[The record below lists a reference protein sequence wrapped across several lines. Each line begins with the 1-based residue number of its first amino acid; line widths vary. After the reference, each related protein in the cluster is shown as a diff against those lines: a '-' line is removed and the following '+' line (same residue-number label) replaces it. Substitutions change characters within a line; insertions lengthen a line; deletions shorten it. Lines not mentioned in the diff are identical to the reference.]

1 MATHVQVYE
10 TAVKTF
16 SVQIYHRC
24 ISVKMLTVCDTVQCF
39 NDHGLNN
46 NSTFHHDSNTS
57 AKICFFSC
65 I

>member
-1 MATHVQVYE
+1 MSKYMRLLYT
-10 TAVKTF
+10 
-16 SVQIYHRC
+16 C
-24 ISVKMLTVCDTVQCF
+24 ISVKMLTTCGTVQCF